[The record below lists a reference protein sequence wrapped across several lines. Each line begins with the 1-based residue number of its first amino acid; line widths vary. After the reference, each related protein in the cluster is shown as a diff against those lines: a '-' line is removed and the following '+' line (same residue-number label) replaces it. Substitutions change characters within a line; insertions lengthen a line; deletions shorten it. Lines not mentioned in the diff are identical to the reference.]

1 MANRISHDQNFKN
14 LILDYPRDAL
24 TFFAPSQ
31 APLPEDHVEFTP
43 LRQEQL
49 QQYPGTHYRELDVP
63 LQVEWTDGRRETTLF
78 ALEQETDQRHFSIL
92 RLIRYCVDLVE
103 LFNTNR
109 VVPVVIFLGE
119 ANSAPASLA
128 VGSVDHNHLTFD
140 YLSCK
145 LKDIPYERWQHSDNL
160 VASLNLPN
168 MRYPAEQ
175 KLEVCSQA
183 YDSLLA
189 LEPDRDKRAKYL
201 EFIDIYAE
209 LNDNEL
215 QQMQLKYL
223 EEKPNMAGFA
233 QHFRQEGLL
242 EGLQEGR
249 VEGERTVLERL
260 LHRRFGTLSPEIT
273 EKLGKASS
281 VDLENWAENVLD
293 AEKLEDVFGS
303 SH

>member
-24 TFFAPSQ
+24 TFFAPTK
-31 APLPEDHVEFTP
+31 APLPDDQVEFTP

-49 QQYPGTHYRELDVP
+49 QQHLGAHYRELDVP
-63 LQVEWTDGRRETTLF
+63 LQVDWTDGRRKTLLF
-78 ALEQETDQRHFSIL
+78 AIEEETDPRQFSIY
-92 RLIRYCVDLVE
+92 RLAHYCLDLAE
-103 LFNTNR
+103 LYNTNR

-119 ANSAPASLA
+119 AASAPALLA
-128 VGSVDHNHLTFD
+128 VGDEDHNHLTFD

-160 VASLNLPN
+160 VARLNLPN
-168 MRYPAEQ
+168 MRYPADH

-183 YDSLLA
+183 YDSLLT

-215 QQMQLKYL
+215 TQMQLKYL
-223 EEKPNMAGFA
+223 KDKPNMAGFA
-233 QHFRQEGLL
+233 QHFRQEGKQ
-242 EGLQEGR
+242 EGLQEG
-249 VEGERTVLERL
+249 ERKVLERL
-260 LHRRFGTLSPEIT
+260 LQRRFGILTPEIT
-273 EKLGKASS
+273 ERLSDASPS
-281 VDLENWAENVLD
+281 VLENWAEKVLD
-293 AEKLEDVFGS
+293 AKTLDDVFDS